1 MSPANAGVC
10 ASVITSQVESTV
22 FASEADFAPGDDY
35 FAALR
40 ESFGPSDVDLQI
52 GPLRFRLD
60 GLSFGQSEELRRR
73 FRRFVIDVGGAPDLI
88 ISLRQAGVTGF
99 LRSPSPG
106 QPEIYRLES
115 ATGTHGTA
123 LWSYEF
129 A

>member
-10 ASVITSQVESTV
+10 ASVITSQVELTV

-60 GLSFGQSEELRRR
+60 GLSF
-73 FRRFVIDVGGAPDLI
+73 
-88 ISLRQAGVTGF
+88 
-99 LRSPSPG
+99 
-106 QPEIYRLES
+106 
-115 ATGTHGTA
+115 
-123 LWSYEF
+123 
-129 A
+129 